1 MQNRKTINTLIILF
15 PFLDLITALF
25 TRNSDIFYTPGIIV
39 KGIFMIFM
47 FFYTLKTTSKY
58 KKLAIYSYI
67 FFFIYI
73 FFYFMFKS
81 ELLNAKYIFDEVKYL
96 FKLFYFPNIFLGLL
110 CYFDEYHFNKNE
122 MHNIFK
128 ISLIIYTILLFI
140 PFILGISYNTY
151 PEKLK
156 GYIGLFYSGNEIANI
171 MILLSPAMYLF
182 IKDKKYTFLVSLLII
197 YTILTIGT
205 KVATI
210 GILGVSFLA
219 FIYYLLYGNKR
230 GKVISLVL
238 LIFTIILSLN
248 SFAYNN
254 YKYSLKKNY
263 VPKEEIK
270 VDKKKTEEIGEIM
283 RQIDKFYGSSKFNVI
298 FKSLLSSRNVYLA
311 NTVSIYK
318 DNKALA
324 NTLFGMGFSNTS
336 NIDDENISKLI
347 EIDIL
352 DGYFHYG
359 MISLII
365 MFYPLIVTLV
375 LMIKSKNKMTV
386 FQSYYI
392 LMILLG
398 IGISCLSGHTF
409 FSPAVSIYLILY
421 LLLIINESK
430 CFKSIKLKNKVSIL
444 SLHMG
449 YGGIERSIVNQANMI
464 SKYYDVEIVSL
475 YKISNDISYKLNK
488 NVKLIYLS
496 NIKPNKKEFLD
507 VLHSK
512 DIYKIFKEG
521 FKSLKILYL
530 KKKLVKDYIL
540 NTNAKVIISTRYEF
554 TKLLNLYGDSNV
566 KIAEEHVYHNN
577 NKRYINKLYRSLKNI
592 DYLIPASKYLED
604 DYKRLFKNVNVFY
617 IPQSIND
624 TNDFSKSVNN
634 TVIAVGRLEKE
645 KGFSDLIDVFELVIN
660 NNKNARLI
668 IAGDGSLKRDISNR
682 IKKKKLDK
690 YIKLVGF
697 LNDKELISCYKKS
710 SILVMTSYYESFGL
724 VLLEAMSYKIPCIA
738 FDSAL
743 GALEIIKD
751 NCGYLIENRDKNK
764 MAYSILNLLNDKNKL
779 KDMGSECY
787 KYSTNYMCSNVEKKW
802 YKFIDKVLGEW
813 NEKNIE
819 KNIQ

>member
-1 MQNRKTINTLIILF
+1 
-15 PFLDLITALF
+15 
-25 TRNSDIFYTPGIIV
+25 
-39 KGIFMIFM
+39 
-47 FFYTLKTTSKY
+47 
-58 KKLAIYSYI
+58 
-67 FFFIYI
+67 
-73 FFYFMFKS
+73 
-81 ELLNAKYIFDEVKYL
+81 
-96 FKLFYFPNIFLGLL
+96 
-110 CYFDEYHFNKNE
+110 
-122 MHNIFK
+122 
-128 ISLIIYTILLFI
+128 
-140 PFILGISYNTY
+140 
-151 PEKLK
+151 
-156 GYIGLFYSGNEIANI
+156 
-171 MILLSPAMYLF
+171 
-182 IKDKKYTFLVSLLII
+182 
-197 YTILTIGT
+197 
-205 KVATI
+205 
-210 GILGVSFLA
+210 
-219 FIYYLLYGNKR
+219 
-230 GKVISLVL
+230 
-238 LIFTIILSLN
+238 
-248 SFAYNN
+248 
-254 YKYSLKKNY
+254 
-263 VPKEEIK
+263 
-270 VDKKKTEEIGEIM
+270 
-283 RQIDKFYGSSKFNVI
+283 
-298 FKSLLSSRNVYLA
+298 
-311 NTVSIYK
+311 
-318 DNKALA
+318 
-324 NTLFGMGFSNTS
+324 
-336 NIDDENISKLI
+336 
-347 EIDIL
+347 
-352 DGYFHYG
+352 
-359 MISLII
+359 
-365 MFYPLIVTLV
+365 
-375 LMIKSKNKMTV
+375 
-386 FQSYYI
+386 
-392 LMILLG
+392 MILLG

-475 YKISNDISYKLNK
+475 YKISKDISYKLNK

-507 VLHSK
+507 VFHSK

>member
-1 MQNRKTINTLIILF
+1 MQKRKTINTLIMLF

-25 TRNSDIFYTPGIIV
+25 TRNSNIIYTPGIIV

-47 FFYTLKTTSKY
+47 FFYIFKTTSKY

-67 FFFIYI
+67 FFFIYVLL
-73 FFYFMFKS
+73 YFLFKK
-81 ELLNAKYIFDEVKYL
+81 ELLSAKYIFDEIKYI

-122 MHNIFK
+122 IYDVFK
-128 ISLIIYTILLFI
+128 ISLIIYVILLFI
-140 PFILGISYNTY
+140 PFVLDVSYNTY

-156 GYIGLFYSGNEIANI
+156 GYIGFFYSGNEVANI
-171 MILLSPAMYLF
+171 IILLSPAMYLF
-182 IKDKKYTFLVSLLII
+182 IKDKKYTFLLSLLFI

-205 KVATI
+205 KVATL
-210 GILGVSFLA
+210 GILIVTFFTL
-219 FIYYLLYGNKR
+219 IYYLLYGNKR
-230 GKVISLVL
+230 GKIISLI
-238 LIFTIILSLN
+238 IFTFTMILSLN

-254 YKYSLKKNY
+254 YKYSLNENY

-270 VDKKKTEEIGEIM
+270 VNEKKTEEIGEIM
-283 RQIDKFYGSSKFNVI
+283 HQIDKFYESSKFNVI

-318 DNKALA
+318 DNNTLA
-324 NTLFGMGFSNTS
+324 STLFGMGFSNTN

-359 MISLII
+359 MVSLII
-365 MFYPLIVTLV
+365 MFYPLIIALF

-386 FQSYYI
+386 YQSYYI
-392 LMILLG
+392 FMILLG

-430 CFKSIKLKNKVSIL
+430 CFMNIELKDKISIL

-475 YKISNDISYKLNK
+475 YKINKDIPYKLNK

-496 NIKPNKKEFLD
+496 NVKPNKKEFLD
-507 VLHSK
+507 VFHSK
-512 DIYKIFKEG
+512 KIDKIFKEG
-521 FKSLKILYL
+521 MKSLKILYL
-530 KKKLVKDYIL
+530 KKKLIKDYIL
-540 NTNAKVIISTRYEF
+540 NTNSKIIISTRYEF
-554 TKLLNLYGDSNV
+554 TKLLNKYGDYNI

-577 NKRYINKLYRSLKNI
+577 NKKYIKALYRSLKNI

-604 DYKRLFKNVNVFY
+604 DYKKLFKNVKVCY
-617 IPQSIND
+617 IPQSIKD
-624 TNDFSKSVNN
+624 TNDFDKSINN
-634 TVIAVGRLEKE
+634 TIIAVGRLEKE

-660 NNKNARLI
+660 KNKNIRLI
-668 IAGDGSLKRDISNR
+668 IAGDGSLRNSISKK
-682 IKKKKLDK
+682 IKNKKLDK

-697 LNDKELISCYKKS
+697 LNDKELISYYKKS

-724 VLLEAMSYKIPCIA
+724 VLLEAMSYKIPCVA

-743 GALEIIKD
+743 GAREIIKD
-751 NCGYLIENRDKNK
+751 NCGYLIANRDKIEMSN
-764 MAYSILNLLNDKNKL
+764 IIFNLLNDSNKL
-779 KDMGSECY
+779 KNMGNQCY

-813 NEKNIE
+813 NEKNI
-819 KNIQ
+819 KKDI

>member
-25 TRNSDIFYTPGIIV
+25 TRNSDIIYTPGIIV

-47 FFYTLKTTSKY
+47 FFYTFKTTSKY

-81 ELLNAKYIFDEVKYL
+81 ELLNIKYIFDEVKYL

-156 GYIGLFYSGNEIANI
+156 GYIGFFYSGNEIANI

-263 VPKEEIK
+263 VPKGEIK

-283 RQIDKFYGSSKFNVI
+283 HQIDKFYGSSKFNVI

-311 NTVSIYK
+311 NTVSIYR

-386 FQSYYI
+386 YQSYYI

-464 SKYYDVEIVSL
+464 SKHYDVEIVSL
-475 YKISNDISYKLNK
+475 YKISKDISYKLNK

-507 VLHSK
+507 VFHSK

-724 VLLEAMSYKIPCIA
+724 VLLEAMSYKTPCIA